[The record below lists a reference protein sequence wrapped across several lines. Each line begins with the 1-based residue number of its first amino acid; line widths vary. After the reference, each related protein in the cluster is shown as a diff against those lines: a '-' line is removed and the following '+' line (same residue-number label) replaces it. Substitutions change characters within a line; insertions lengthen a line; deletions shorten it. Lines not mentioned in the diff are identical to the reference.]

1 MLHELEI
8 AGEAMAL
15 HPWGV
20 VYWERPSMLLISD
33 VHLGKVMHFR
43 KHGAAVP
50 RRALLRNFERLRE
63 VSEYFGPRS
72 ICFLG
77 DLFHSHINREWL
89 LFEQWARGSTAR
101 LELVCGNHDI
111 LSPLRY
117 EALGMR
123 WRERWENGPFLLTH
137 EPEEADT
144 LFNVSG
150 HIHPAVRLAG
160 PGRQQLRLPCFYL
173 RKQQLILPAFG
184 AFTGSHALSPEA
196 GDRIFAL
203 AGDRVIALE
212 EPARGPRA

>member
-8 AGEAMAL
+8 AGETLAL

-20 VYWERPSMLLISD
+20 AYWERPSMLLVSD

-50 RRALLRNFERLRE
+50 RRALQQNFDRLTA
-63 VSEYFGPRS
+63 VVAHFSPRT

-89 LFEQWARGSTAR
+89 LFEQWARGNPAR

-123 WRERWENGPFLLTH
+123 WQERWQTGPFLFTH
-137 EPEEADT
+137 EPEET
-144 LFNVSG
+144 GPLFNISG

-173 RKQQLILPAFG
+173 RNKQLILPAFG
-184 AFTGSHALSPEA
+184 AFTGTHVLPPQP
-196 GDRIFAL
+196 GDRFFAL

-212 EPARGPRA
+212 ELAGGRRA